1 MATPPSAT
9 VTFPYGAFSAAP
21 SYDALR
27 MLA

>member
-1 MATPPSAT
+1 MATPPSSTAT
-9 VTFPYGAFSAAP
+9 FLYGAFPAAP

>member
-1 MATPPSAT
+1 MATPRSAT
-9 VTFPYGAFSAAP
+9 VAFPYGVFPAAP

>member
-1 MATPPSAT
+1 MARAFRNRIA
-9 VTFPYGAFSAAP
+9 FPCGAFPAAP